1 LGEIF
6 RRKGRKFP
14 AIRIE
19 DKRSIGFDDSPKRR
33 SVEGKGACTKTPFF
47 RRTSICRAPPS
58 ALLIEK
64 TAVKETH
71 RLDSRINYLLL
82 ATALLGTFF
91 SGTATRIVAISMPT
105 VAQSL
110 GTDLLGVSWALLSYQ
125 LSNIGLSVIFGR
137 ISDLWGREKMFA
149 LGFSVFAV
157 SSLLCGF
164 SETVM
169 QLILARFVQGVGGAM
184 LQSSSRALASEA
196 VTEDLAGRAQ
206 GYMTT
211 AHHVGFILGPS
222 IGGVMID
229 YFSWRW
235 SFFLLAPVGFGGM
248 LLALANLKRQRLRPR
263 LHSASVDYLG
273 AALLF
278 ATTTTLV
285 FLFDRRTQL
294 IVSGSTTMF
303 LAMVFLASLAAFLL
317 HESRAQSPF
326 VNLELFKIRRFSF
339 SVVSLLVIAI
349 SYTLTGFLMP
359 FYLQDVLG
367 LSPTQVGVLFMAP
380 SILTVALAP
389 LSGYMTD
396 RLGPRVPAT
405 FGVVFMI
412 VSLSIGGLLRTDSHW
427 TLPTALII
435 VGAIT
440 NGIFNPANSTA
451 MISMMPKEHR
461 GFASAVNH
469 VTFGLGNVLGV
480 ALGGLCMSLAFEH
493 YTGVSAADLTTQNPL
508 GFVAALNT
516 TFLAAIV
523 LSVIALFTSAL
534 RGGEKP
540 S

>member
-1 LGEIF
+1 VDL
-6 RRKGRKFP
+6 R
-14 AIRIE
+14 
-19 DKRSIGFDDSPKRR
+19 
-33 SVEGKGACTKTPFF
+33 V
-47 RRTSICRAPPS
+47 
-58 ALLIEK
+58 
-64 TAVKETH
+64 
-71 RLDSRINYLLL
+71 NYLLL

-149 LGFSVFAV
+149 LGFLVFAV

-164 SETVM
+164 SQTVL
-169 QLILARFVQGVGGAM
+169 QLIVARFVQGVGGAM
-184 LQSSSRALASEA
+184 LQSSSRALASES

-211 AHHVGFILGPS
+211 AHHTGFILGPS
-222 IGGVMID
+222 IGGLMID

-235 SFFLLAPVGFGGM
+235 SFFLLAPIGFGGM
-248 LLALANLKRQRLRPR
+248 LLALMNMKRQVAPQ
-263 LHSASVDYLG
+263 HYPGSVDYLG

-278 ATTTTLV
+278 AVTTTLV
-285 FLFDRRTQL
+285 FILDRRTHQL
-294 IVSGSTTMF
+294 IGSSTKFF
-303 LAMVFLASLAAFLL
+303 LLAVFIGSLAAFLV

-339 SVVSLLVIAI
+339 SVVSLLVVSICYA
-349 SYTLTGFLMP
+349 LTSFLMP
-359 FYLQDVLG
+359 FYLQDVLH

-389 LSGYMTD
+389 VSGYMTD
-396 RLGPRVPAT
+396 RLGPRIPAT
-405 FGVVFMI
+405 AGVVFMI
-412 VSLSIGGLLRTDSHW
+412 ISLAAGGMLRTDSHW
-427 TLPTALII
+427 LLPTLVIV

-461 GFASAVNH
+461 GFASAMNH
-469 VTFGLGNVLGV
+469 VTFGFGNVLGV
-480 ALGGLCMSLAFEH
+480 ALGGLSMSLAFEYH
-493 YTGVSAADLTTQNPL
+493 TGIKTMSLTAENPA

-516 TFLAAIV
+516 TFMVAIIFCV
-523 LSVIALFTSAL
+523 VGILTSAL
-534 RGGEKP
+534 RGAESSIGSVPGKTIA

>member
-1 LGEIF
+1 LE
-6 RRKGRKFP
+6 
-14 AIRIE
+14 
-19 DKRSIGFDDSPKRR
+19 
-33 SVEGKGACTKTPFF
+33 
-47 RRTSICRAPPS
+47 
-58 ALLIEK
+58 
-64 TAVKETH
+64 
-71 RLDSRINYLLL
+71 SRINYLLL

-125 LSNIGLSVIFGR
+125 LSNIGLSVVFGR
-137 ISDLWGREKMFA
+137 LSDLWGREKIFA
-149 LGFSVFAV
+149 LGFLVFAV

-164 SETVM
+164 SQTVL

-184 LQSSSRALASEA
+184 LQSSSRALASES

-211 AHHVGFILGPS
+211 AHHTGFILGPS

-235 SFFLLAPVGFGGM
+235 SFFLLAPVGFGGT
-248 LLALANLKRQRLRPR
+248 LLALANLKRRRFRLQP
-263 LHSASVDYLG
+263 HSTSVDYLG

-278 ATTTTLV
+278 AITTTLV
-285 FLFDRRTQL
+285 FLLDRRTQL
-294 IVSGSTTMF
+294 IISGSAKIV
-303 LAMVFLASLAAFLL
+303 LAVFFFASLAAFLL
-317 HESRAQSPF
+317 HESRAKNPF
-326 VNLELFKIRRFSF
+326 VNLKLFKIRRFSF

-405 FGVVFMI
+405 FGVGFMI
-412 VSLSIGGLLRTDSHW
+412 VSLGIGGLLRTDSHW
-427 TLPTALII
+427 LLPAALIV

-451 MISMMPKEHR
+451 MISMMSKEHR

-493 YTGVSAADLTTQNPL
+493 YTGVSAADLTTQNPQ

-516 TFLAAIV
+516 TFLVAIV
-523 LSVIALFTSAL
+523 LGVIALFTSAM
-534 RGGEKP
+534 RGAEKP
-540 S
+540 T

>member
-1 LGEIF
+1 MDL
-6 RRKGRKFP
+6 R
-14 AIRIE
+14 
-19 DKRSIGFDDSPKRR
+19 
-33 SVEGKGACTKTPFF
+33 V
-47 RRTSICRAPPS
+47 
-58 ALLIEK
+58 
-64 TAVKETH
+64 
-71 RLDSRINYLLL
+71 NYLLL

-149 LGFSVFAV
+149 LGFLVFAV

-164 SETVM
+164 SQTVL

-184 LQSSSRALASEA
+184 LQSSSRALASES

-211 AHHVGFILGPS
+211 AHHTGFILGPS
-222 IGGVMID
+222 IGGLMID

-235 SFFLLAPVGFGGM
+235 SFFLLAPIGFGGM
-248 LLALANLKRQRLRPR
+248 LLALMNMKRRQVAPQ
-263 LHSASVDYLG
+263 HYPGSVDYLG

-278 ATTTTLV
+278 AVTTTLV
-285 FLFDRRTQL
+285 FILDRRTHQL
-294 IVSGSTTMF
+294 IGSSTKFF
-303 LAMVFLASLAAFLL
+303 LLAVFIGSLAAFFV

-339 SVVSLLVIAI
+339 SVVSLLVVSICYA
-349 SYTLTGFLMP
+349 LTSFLMP
-359 FYLQDVLG
+359 FYLQDILR
-367 LSPTQVGVLFMAP
+367 LTPTQVGMLFMAP

-389 LSGYMTD
+389 VSGYMTD
-396 RLGPRVPAT
+396 RLGPRIPAT
-405 FGVVFMI
+405 AGVVFMI
-412 VSLSIGGLLRTDSHW
+412 ISLAAGGMLRTDSHW
-427 TLPTALII
+427 LLPTLVIV

-440 NGIFNPANSTA
+440 NVIFNPANSTA

-461 GFASAVNH
+461 GFASAMNH
-469 VTFGLGNVLGV
+469 VTFGFGNVLGV
-480 ALGGLCMSLAFEH
+480 ALGGLSMSLAFEYH
-493 YTGVSAADLTTQNPL
+493 TGIKTMSLTAENPA

-516 TFLAAIV
+516 TFMVAIIFCV
-523 LSVIALFTSAL
+523 VGILTSAL
-534 RGGEKP
+534 RGAESSIGSVPGKTIA

>member
-1 LGEIF
+1 MDL
-6 RRKGRKFP
+6 R
-14 AIRIE
+14 
-19 DKRSIGFDDSPKRR
+19 
-33 SVEGKGACTKTPFF
+33 V
-47 RRTSICRAPPS
+47 
-58 ALLIEK
+58 
-64 TAVKETH
+64 
-71 RLDSRINYLLL
+71 NYLLL

-149 LGFSVFAV
+149 LGFLVFAV

-164 SETVM
+164 SQTVL
-169 QLILARFVQGVGGAM
+169 QLIVARFVQGVGGAM
-184 LQSSSRALASEA
+184 LQSSSRALASES

-211 AHHVGFILGPS
+211 AHHTGFILGPS
-222 IGGVMID
+222 IGGLMID

-235 SFFLLAPVGFGGM
+235 SFFLLAPIGFGGM
-248 LLALANLKRQRLRPR
+248 LLALMNMKRRQVAPQ
-263 LHSASVDYLG
+263 HYPGSVDYLG

-278 ATTTTLV
+278 AVTTTLV
-285 FLFDRRTQL
+285 FILDRRTHQL
-294 IVSGSTTMF
+294 IGSSTKFF
-303 LAMVFLASLAAFLL
+303 LLAVFIGSLAAFLV

-339 SVVSLLVIAI
+339 SVVSLLVVSICYA
-349 SYTLTGFLMP
+349 LTSFLMP
-359 FYLQDVLG
+359 FYLQDVLR
-367 LSPTQVGVLFMAP
+367 LTPTQVGLLFMAP

-389 LSGYMTD
+389 VSGYMTD
-396 RLGPRVPAT
+396 RLGPRIPAT
-405 FGVVFMI
+405 AGVVFMI
-412 VSLSIGGLLRTDSHW
+412 ISLAAGGMLRTDSHW
-427 TLPTALII
+427 LLPTLVIV

-461 GFASAVNH
+461 GFASAMNH
-469 VTFGLGNVLGV
+469 VTFGFGNVLGV
-480 ALGGLCMSLAFEH
+480 ALGGLSMSLAFEYH
-493 YTGVSAADLTTQNPL
+493 TGIKTMSLTAENPA

-516 TFLAAIV
+516 TFMVAIIFCV
-523 LSVIALFTSAL
+523 VGILTSAL
-534 RGGEKP
+534 RGAESSIGSVPGKTIA